1 MIVSLSEIF
10 WKSLSPNG
18 SDPKVV
24 LLAEK
29 VFLQTASYAQN
40 DSHGTGICNQDVSTP
55 NSLRQH
61 AMLVDSYKEK
71 TIIVLMTI
79 TEDNCAEF

>member
-1 MIVSLSEIF
+1 M
-10 WKSLSPNG
+10 
-18 SDPKVV
+18 

-29 VFLQTASYAQN
+29 VFLHPVSHAQN
-40 DSHGTGICNQDVSTP
+40 DSHGAGICNQDVSIP

-71 TIIVLMTI
+71 TIIVLVTI
-79 TEDNCAEF
+79 TEGNCAKF